1 MNIVFVWN
9 IYVLLRILSSI
20 RILNLTNNMIYFFII
35 INLKLSRLDR
45 YFILKLLNSF
55 LRKISRNRIFA
66 FCFGSVWW
74 NSRCI
79 FKILLRFLLFLFLSL
94 FQFLFYLIVCVIL
107 LLFTFLWFL
116 LKVNILFVWAW
127 LFLE

>member
-20 RILNLTNNMIYFFII
+20 WILNLTNNMIYFFII

-45 YFILKLLNSF
+45 YFVLKLLNSF
-55 LRKISRNRIFA
+55 LRKIRRNRIFA
-66 FCFGSVWW
+66 FSFGSVWW

-79 FKILLRFLLFLFLSL
+79 FTILLRFLLFLFLSL
-94 FQFLFYLIVCVIL
+94 FQFLFYLIICVIL